1 MPITPID
8 LNDRY
13 INDPEAVSNLKSVHL
28 RDDAGNIILNSGSIE
43 NSVLVIE
50 PIKKRYTVSAVA
62 RVLDTNFEYYSF
74 PVQTI
79 ETYDNASAV
88 DIANNSLDQLLTEID
103 TYAGEINELNDT
115 ASLATSMTRRPSAT
129 TIGRPRG

>member
-62 RVLDTNFEYYSF
+62 RVLDTNFEY
-74 PVQTI
+74 
-79 ETYDNASAV
+79 
-88 DIANNSLDQLLTEID
+88 
-103 TYAGEINELNDT
+103 
-115 ASLATSMTRRPSAT
+115 
-129 TIGRPRG
+129 

>member
-1 MPITPID
+1 M
-8 LNDRY
+8 
-13 INDPEAVSNLKSVHL
+13 
-28 RDDAGNIILNSGSIE
+28 E

-79 ETYDNASAV
+79 ESYDNTSAV

-115 ASLATSMTRRPSAT
+115 ASLATSITRRSSAT